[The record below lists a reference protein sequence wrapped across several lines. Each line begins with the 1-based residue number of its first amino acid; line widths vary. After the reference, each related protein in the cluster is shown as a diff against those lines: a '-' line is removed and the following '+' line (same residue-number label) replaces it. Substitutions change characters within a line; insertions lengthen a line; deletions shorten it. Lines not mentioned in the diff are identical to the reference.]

1 MTKKKHTAAAEA
13 KRRVQD
19 ALDAAKGSELDV
31 LREFHEQFANL
42 VESWSMRIHEL
53 EREAMADQWGVLL

>member
-1 MTKKKHTAAAEA
+1 MTKKKHTVAVEA

-31 LREFHEQFANL
+31 LREFHEQFVDL
-42 VESWSMRIHEL
+42 VETWSMRIHEL
-53 EREAMADQWGVLL
+53 EREVME